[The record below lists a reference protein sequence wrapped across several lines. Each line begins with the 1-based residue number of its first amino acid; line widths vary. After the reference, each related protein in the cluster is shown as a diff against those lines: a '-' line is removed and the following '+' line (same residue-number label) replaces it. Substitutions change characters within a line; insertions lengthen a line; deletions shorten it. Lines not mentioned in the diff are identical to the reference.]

1 MKKIIL
7 CVLLCITISCLTSC
21 KVTKYKNMKEI
32 TYSKILSKDIDT
44 YYVIFHATGCPF
56 CEQLE
61 PTVVKYANYAKKNKD
76 AIPIFHLNLSD
87 KRKNEGINSTIDDE
101 YSSFLGTTNYQD
113 IKFTNAPGL
122 ITVSNGQVIKVI
134 SSKNTM
140 RPMSEIK
147 ELLTSQMEG
156 K

>member
-1 MKKIIL
+1 MITCLSGCKIKKYEQL
-7 CVLLCITISCLTSC
+7 
-21 KVTKYKNMKEI
+21 KEI
-32 TYSKILSKDIDT
+32 TYSKLLSQKYEN
-44 YYVIFHATGCPF
+44 YYVVFHAAGCPY
-56 CEQLE
+56 CEELE
-61 PTVVKYANYAKKNKD
+61 PTVVKYANYAKKNRD
-76 AIPIFHLNLSD
+76 AYPIFHLNLSD
-87 KRKNEGINSTIDDE
+87 KRKNEGINSSSDDE

-122 ITVSNGQVIKVI
+122 IVVSNGQVIKVI

-147 ELLTSQMEG
+147 ELLTSKMEE